1 MIVRSAQPGLILLAL
16 QSAWPVAQVQPP
28 FLQTWLLMQAVSHSP
43 QCAAVLV
50 RSAQPGLFA
59 LALQS
64 VWPTAH
70 VQAPALQIWLLM
82 QDAAQ
87 SPQ

>member
-1 MIVRSAQPGLILLAL
+1 MLVRSAQPGLLLLPL

-28 FLQTWLLMQAVSHSP
+28 AVQIWLLTQAVSQSP
-43 QCAAVLV
+43 QCAGVLL
-50 RSAQPGLFA
+50 RSAQPGWFA

-64 VWPTAH
+64 VWPTAQ
-70 VQAPALQIWLLM
+70 VQTPAAQIWLLM
-82 QDAAQ
+82 QAVPQ